1 MEEAVLQAERAS
13 IADGATQDAA
23 EDVVAVGV
31 AGLDAVGDGERKRA
45 DVVGDDAEGHVVLLL
60 LRVADRAGGG
70 QGGAVFLA
78 GEFLEAAEERGEDV
92 ALVIGDHAGEVLEVL
107 RALHDAGD
115 AFEAHA
121 RVDVA
126 GRERAEGAVGVGVE
140 LDEDQ
145 VPDLHAAGVAAVDER
160 ALGVAFRGQVDV
172 EFGARTAGAGLAH
185 HPEVV
190 LLVAVDDV
198 DGRVEAGG
206 AELLGPDV
214 PGFLV
219 ELGGVALGLVR
230 LVDGGVEAVLRELPD
245 LGDELPGVVDGLALE
260 VVAEGPVTQHLE
272 ERVVVGVEADVF
284 EVVVLT
290 AGADA
295 LLGVGGAAGGVR
307 ALRLAEEDRDELVH
321 PGVGEE
327 QVGGVRHQAR
337 RLDDRVL
344 LRFEEIE
351 EGLADLGGGHGTVK
365 RREEGVFLSPWKGK
379 REGWNSGG
387 TWAWGHGD
395 KGVSASIEYGVSSM
409 GEIQFELPRW
419 SVGQFT
425 RKVLGKVS
433 IAY

>member
-13 IADGATQDAA
+13 VADRAAQDAA
-23 EDVVAVGV
+23 KDVVAVGV

-78 GEFLEAAEERGEDV
+78 GEFFEAAEERGEDV
-92 ALVIGDHAGEVLEVL
+92 ALVVGDHAGEVLEVL

-126 GRERAEGAVGVGVE
+126 GRERAEGAVRVGVE

-160 ALGVAFRGQVDV
+160 ALRVAFGGQVDV

-185 HPEVV
+185 HPEIIF
-190 LLVAVDDV
+190 LIAVHDV
-198 DGRVEAGG
+198 DLGVEAGG
-206 AELLGPDV
+206 AELLGPDA

-219 ELGGVALGLVR
+219 ELGRVALGWIGF
-230 LVDGGVEAVLRELPD
+230 VDRGVEAVLRELPD
-245 LGDELPGVVDGLALE
+245 LGDELPGEVDGLALE
-260 VVAEGPVTQHLE
+260 VVAEGPVAQHLE

-321 PGVGEE
+321 PSVGEE

-365 RREEGVFLSPWKGK
+365 GREEGVFLSPRKGK
-379 REGWNSGG
+379 REG
-387 TWAWGHGD
+387 
-395 KGVSASIEYGVSSM
+395 K
-409 GEIQFELPRW
+409 
-419 SVGQFT
+419 
-425 RKVLGKVS
+425 
-433 IAY
+433 